1 MAPLLHLRGLR
12 NELVTTNKM
21 EPHTDALEIV
31 CKHFRQEYGTEA
43 MAKLRREKHCFAS
56 QNYRLRKKVELLNLR
71 IDGFVKRYDI
81 LLGVYRKLV
90 VQMHRARESL
100 SVALPYL

>member
-1 MAPLLHLRGLR
+1 
-12 NELVTTNKM
+12 M

-43 MAKLRREKHCFAS
+43 MAKLRRETNCIAS
-56 QNYRLRKKVELLNLR
+56 QNCRLRKKVDLLNLR
-71 IDGFVKRYDI
+71 IDEFVKRNDI

-90 VQMHRARESL
+90 VQMHRARKSL
-100 SVALPYL
+100 FIGLPYL